1 MSTLSER
8 IADNPEIPF
17 EIRKV
22 FVNAGKP
29 DGWMAPWTILWR
41 ECVARAIL
49 DALGYTGQTE
59 KDRHFAIQR
68 EAQRWFLYSG
78 DLVEVFELA
87 DLPLKITRESVIANF
102 SLTTNKTKNSRRIKR
117 VRKKPK

>member
-1 MSTLSER
+1 MSTLVER
-8 IADNPEIPF
+8 IAQNPEMPF

-22 FVNAGKP
+22 FINAGKP
-29 DGWMAPWTILWR
+29 DGWMAPWTNLWR
-41 ECVARAIL
+41 ESVARAIL

-59 KDRHFAIQR
+59 HDKHFTIQR

-78 DLVEVFELA
+78 DLAEVFELA

-117 VRKKPK
+117 SRKKL